1 MQVKPTE
8 LSKDDF
14 RNELINRFFHSD
26 SYFTHCFSHHLQAF
40 LNEGGNS
47 NNNEYLLVGNLMDK
61 LIASQN
67 VVQELEST
75 LALRCFEHFNERL
88 SRGINYLYESD
99 LEPEKMK
106 IEIESLAQS
115 MFRSAL
121 TAFQNEESNDKLK
134 NLLGLNRTPAEH
146 VDIVELREPPSE
158 GPGLTEPEFSME
170 EIDGTNATPQNQFEE
185 KDFLQPLDERK
196 DANPDELEIALVE
209 EGGSCNSAHD
219 DVVVIANEESQK
231 PLSVAEAFHLA
242 VGNQLD
248 QLQNKI
254 ELLSS
259 ESQNRSSLQECD
271 EIFENIIS
279 SSMIYGFDAVEEVA
293 AKAKRFLSNAG
304 TGSNFDGSLATS
316 LLAETVDV
324 LKTTLENGPDNVD
337 NQVISKLSQNLLN
350 PKKVIPVEEEKIVA
364 PEPKNEKCDEPVD
377 SMDSD
382 PGEFTLPGEEEI
394 FSLIS
399 EISEIHPI
407 QEGMDIPEGSLESEP
422 EVLIADVAQAEPG
435 DMLSSYRKQAELYFT
450 VIQQALNLIEGQPGH
465 KTALEDVELACNSL
479 YGLVMKMK
487 LDSISK
493 TPALLSELTRN
504 IIGNRYSLSKNE
516 HGLVKDLLEDFRNI
530 ASVVDVERPEF
541 KEKIV
546 SLHALNS
553 KIKMSRSR
561 LREGRSI
568 DKFKGR

>member
-158 GPGLTEPEFSME
+158 GPGLTEPEFSKE
-170 EIDGTNATPQNQFEE
+170 EIDV
-185 KDFLQPLDERK
+185 
-196 DANPDELEIALVE
+196 EIALVE

-493 TPALLSELTRN
+493 TPALLSELIRN